1 MAKRIESASSINT
14 FKQCKRKYFY
24 QYVVK
29 LPTCSNIHQVRGNI
43 AHSTLESFY
52 DISVEEFNEENYVL
66 KFQEAIQKL
75 FLYHWNLAQPELK
88 KLNLN
93 QDQEM
98 FYFEET
104 MLMLMNWGN
113 HFIETI
119 SNTMKEKN
127 LSLQEAFVRL
137 TPVREQEY
145 ASEKLGVRGFIDAIH
160 YYDEEVH
167 IIDYKTNSEMEVKDS
182 IKFQLAL
189 YSLMYEEKHHKLP
202 DKLGVFFLRHKL
214 KMMNVDPL
222 LLESAL
228 QDIAAIHSHTSS
240 CEKEE
245 EYPRTITKLCKWS
258 SGKCDF
264 YDVCKPL
271 ETEKDKQDD
280 KENVENK

>member
-14 FKQCKRKYFY
+14 FKQCKRKYYY
-24 QYVVK
+24 QYIVK
-29 LPTCSNIHQVRGNI
+29 LPVAPNIHQVRGNI

-52 DISVEEFNEENYVL
+52 DVSVVDFNDENYVL

-88 KLNLN
+88 KLNLT

-113 HFIETI
+113 HFIETF
-119 SNTMKEKN
+119 SQTMKEKN
-127 LSLQEAFVRL
+127 ISLQEAFVRL
-137 TPVREQEY
+137 TPLREQEY
-145 ASEKLGVRGFIDAIH
+145 SSESLGVRGFIDAIH
-160 YYDEEVH
+160 YYDDEVH

-189 YSLMYEEKHHKLP
+189 YSLMYKEKHGKLP

-214 KMMNVDPL
+214 KMMNVDPAL
-222 LLESAL
+222 LDSAL
-228 QDIAAIHSHTSS
+228 KDIADIHAHTSAH
-240 CEKEE
+240 ENIE
-245 EYPRTITKLCKWS
+245 EYPRSVTKLCKWS

-264 YDVCKPL
+264 YNECKPH
-271 ETEKDKQDD
+271 EKMEEKTTRL
-280 KENVENK
+280 N